1 MRGARRCRAAAALL
15 LSAATLLGVGA
26 SAAEEPTLYLVQ
38 PGESLWSIAESRMG
52 DASLWPALYR
62 ANRDQIVD
70 PHTLYPGQRLSIP
83 EVDPRS
89 REAVRREARALLA
102 K

>member
-1 MRGARRCRAAAALL
+1 VRRLLRLAAALSAAAALD
-15 LSAATLLGVGA
+15 A
-26 SAAEEPTLYLVQ
+26 SATAAGDSRVHVVL
-38 PGESLWSIAESRMG
+38 PGESLWTIAAELIG

-70 PHTLYPGQRLSIP
+70 PHLLHPGQRLAIP
-83 EVDPRS
+83 EIDAAS
-89 REAVRREARALLA
+89 RQEVRREARALLA

>member
-1 MRGARRCRAAAALL
+1 VRGLVRVAAAAAALGA
-15 LSAATLLGVGA
+15 AAT
-26 SAAEEPTLYLVQ
+26 AAGDARVHVVR
-38 PGESLWSIAESRMG
+38 PGESLWTIAAELIG

-70 PHTLYPGQRLSIP
+70 PHLLHPGQRLAIP
-83 EVDPRS
+83 QVDAAARD
-89 REAVRREARALLA
+89 EVRREARALLA